1 MCYIVH
7 KGDKCMET
15 STITVRIPLK
25 IKEQLNHLAEATHR
39 SKSWLAAEALNR
51 YLELN
56 AWQVAEIQNGLQEA
70 ERKEF
75 ATAEEVEAAF
85 AKWPVE

>member
-1 MCYIVH
+1 
-7 KGDKCMET
+7 MET
-15 STITVRIPLK
+15 STITVRIPLN

-56 AWQVAEIQNGLQEA
+56 TWQVAEIRQGIQEA
-70 ERKEF
+70 DRKEF
-75 ATAEEVEAAF
+75 AAGEDVDAVF

>member
-1 MCYIVH
+1 
-7 KGDKCMET
+7 MET
-15 STITVRIPLK
+15 STITIRIPLN
-25 IKEQLNHLAEATHR
+25 IKEQLSHLAEATHR

-56 AWQVAEIQNGLQEA
+56 TWQVAEIQQGLQEA

-75 ATAEEVEAAF
+75 ATEEEVKAAF

>member
-1 MCYIVH
+1 
-7 KGDKCMET
+7 MET
-15 STITVRIPLK
+15 STITIRIPLS
-25 IKEQLNHLAEATHR
+25 IKEQLSHLAAATHR

-56 AWQVAEIQNGLQEA
+56 AWQVAEIQQGLQEA

-75 ATAEEVEAAF
+75 ATEEEVEAAF

>member
-1 MCYIVH
+1 
-7 KGDKCMET
+7 MET
-15 STITVRIPLK
+15 STITVRIPLN

-56 AWQVAEIQNGLQEA
+56 TWQVAEIQQGIQEA
-70 ERKEF
+70 DRKEF
-75 ATAEEVEAAF
+75 AAKEDVEAAF

>member
-1 MCYIVH
+1 
-7 KGDKCMET
+7 MET

>member
-1 MCYIVH
+1 
-7 KGDKCMET
+7 MET
-15 STITVRIPLK
+15 STITIRIPLNV
-25 IKEQLNHLAEATHR
+25 KEQLNHLAEATHR

-56 AWQVAEIQNGLQEA
+56 TWQVTEIQQGIQEA
-70 ERKEF
+70 DRKEF
-75 ATAEEVEAAF
+75 AAEEDVEAAF

>member
-1 MCYIVH
+1 
-7 KGDKCMET
+7 MET
-15 STITVRIPLK
+15 STITVRVPLS

-56 AWQVAEIQNGLQEA
+56 TWQVAEIRQGIQEA
-70 ERKEF
+70 DRKEF
-75 ATAEEVEAAF
+75 AAEEDVEAAF

>member
-1 MCYIVH
+1 
-7 KGDKCMET
+7 MET
-15 STITVRIPLK
+15 STITIRIPLNV
-25 IKEQLNHLAEATHR
+25 KEQLNHLAEATHR

-70 ERKEF
+70 ERKDF
-75 ATAEEVEAAF
+75 ATEEEVEATF

>member
-1 MCYIVH
+1 
-7 KGDKCMET
+7 MET
-15 STITVRIPLK
+15 STITVRIPLN

-56 AWQVAEIQNGLQEA
+56 TWQVTEIQQGIQEA
-70 ERKEF
+70 DRKEF
-75 ATAEEVEAAF
+75 AAEEDVEAAF

>member
-1 MCYIVH
+1 
-7 KGDKCMET
+7 MET
-15 STITVRIPLK
+15 STITIRIPLNV
-25 IKEQLNHLAEATHR
+25 KEQLNHLAEATHR

-56 AWQVAEIQNGLQEA
+56 TWQVAEIQQGIQEA
-70 ERKEF
+70 DRKEF
-75 ATAEEVEAAF
+75 AAEEDVEAAF

>member
-1 MCYIVH
+1 
-7 KGDKCMET
+7 MET
-15 STITVRIPLK
+15 STITVRIPLN
-25 IKEQLNHLAEATHR
+25 IKEQLSHLAEATHR

-56 AWQVAEIQNGLQEA
+56 TWQVAEIQQGIQEA
-70 ERKEF
+70 TRKEF
-75 ATAEEVEAAF
+75 ATEEEVEATF

>member
-1 MCYIVH
+1 
-7 KGDKCMET
+7 MET
-15 STITVRIPLK
+15 STITVRIPLN

-56 AWQVAEIQNGLQEA
+56 TWQVAEIRQGIQEA
-70 ERKEF
+70 DRKEF
-75 ATAEEVEAAF
+75 AAEEDVEAAF